1 MTAPPVKHR
10 RPGTEI
16 LAHDHLRDDLVRRGA
31 DELDAEQLGKGQR
44 LLSDAGEQI
53 HSHFS

>member
-16 LAHDHLRDDLVRRGA
+16 LAHDHLRDDLVRRGT